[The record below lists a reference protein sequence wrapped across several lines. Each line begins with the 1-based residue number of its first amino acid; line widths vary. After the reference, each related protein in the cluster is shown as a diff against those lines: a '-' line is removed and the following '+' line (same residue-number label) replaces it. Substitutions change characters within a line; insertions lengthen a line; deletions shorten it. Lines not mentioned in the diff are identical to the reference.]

1 MRSPII
7 WYGGKGNLSPK
18 LLKYVPYH
26 TYYVEVFGGGASML
40 FAKQPAKFEVY
51 NDVDNGLVNMFRV
64 IRDADKFKEFYR
76 LVSLTPY
83 ASEECRFCNKV
94 WRREKD
100 DVKKAYYFYVAIR
113 TSFSGILGAGW
124 GYNFEAFVSD
134 RPKHVSAWL
143 AVIKLLPEI
152 HSRIMTVQIDS
163 IDWKKCLERYNWKTD
178 GFAYLDPPYHPVT
191 RSNTCYP
198 CEFSGTEHIELV
210 NYLLLKRWH
219 GKVML
224 SGYQCE
230 TYELLEDAGWQRVD
244 FEVGCDAVGR
254 TRLSGLLGEGAT
266 IREDQRRTESIWLNY
281 DPEKQ
286 KFGSHRDNSNIEN
299 WGLEV

>member
-1 MRSPII
+1 MRSPIV

-26 TYYVEVFGGGASML
+26 TYYLEVFGGGASLL

-51 NDVDNGLVNMFRV
+51 NDIDNGLVNLFRV
-64 IRDADKFKEFYR
+64 IRDGDKFKEFHR

-83 ASEECRFCNKV
+83 AKEENMFCNKA

-100 DVKKAYYFYVAIR
+100 DIKKAYYFYVAVR
-113 TSFSGILGAGW
+113 TSFSGIIGAGW
-124 GYNFEAFVSD
+124 SYSFESYTKDKPKGVSD
-134 RPKHVSAWL
+134 WL
-143 AVIKLLPEI
+143 ATIKLLPEI
-152 HSRIMTVQIDS
+152 HTRIMSVQIDS
-163 IDWKKCLERYNWKTD
+163 IDWKKCLDRYNWKAD
-178 GFAYLDPPYHPVT
+178 SFAYLDPPYHPVT
-191 RSNTCYP
+191 RSNRKYP
-198 CEFSGTEHIELV
+198 RDFSGTEHIKLV
-210 NYLLLKRWH
+210 NYLLSKRWN

-230 TYELLEDAGWQRVD
+230 TYKLLEDVGWRRVD

-266 IREDQRRTESIWLNY
+266 VREDQRRVESIWLNY
-281 DPEKQ
+281 EPDKQ
-286 KFGSHRDNSNIEN
+286 KFVSHRDNSNIES
-299 WGLEV
+299 WGLE